1 MKALL
6 CKLTAAVLLSVGL
19 ASTAAAQ
26 AQEPIRFGVSTAV
39 SGDAASYGKPFLDAI
54 QYVADEFNKTGG
66 IMGRKVQVIYYD
78 DRGVPDQGLQA
89 SKKLVFDDKVHVLQP
104 GSTSGVILSSMPV
117 GKDGKVA
124 MWGYGLSKQWLVES
138 EGAIFRSASPDQVMV
153 SGLANFAHAQRKL
166 RRVGIL
172 HIDNFYGE
180 STRDLFKTSFEAA
193 GDNAKVI
200 AIATASDGTRDF
212 SSQLLTLSRAK
223 LDGLVIIVT
232 GSNFGPAF
240 RQARQ
245 FLGKDVDLMA
255 DTQMADPKTRA
266 EIQELA
272 VGAFYASSPMT
283 PLNPDPVAQRWVG
296 ELRKKFG
303 IYQEIMGRAVVG
315 MTVMKEAIERAK
327 STDSVAIMKEVHK
340 MRNFATPAGPFTYD
354 PRDGEALKTGVVIE
368 ATGGSDPTKD
378 KVVFTSRSSDPVY
391 KERIDYTRIFG
402 AGYREQ
408 LYKLH
413 GVN

>member
-1 MKALL
+1 MMRSKTFAIALATVL
-6 CKLTAAVLLSVGL
+6 STFAVGNS
-19 ASTAAAQ
+19 S
-26 AQEPIRFGVSTAV
+26 AQEAIRFGVSTAV
-39 SGDAASYGKPFLDAI
+39 SGDAASYGKPFLDTI
-54 QYVADEFNKTGG
+54 QYVAEEFNKAGG
-66 IMGRKVQVIYYD
+66 IMGRKVQVIFYD

-89 SKKLVFDDKVHVLQP
+89 AKKLVFDDKVHVLQP
-104 GSTSGVILSSMPV
+104 GSTSGVILTAMPV

-124 MWGYGLSKQWLVES
+124 MWGYGLSKQWLT
-138 EGAIFRSASPDQVMV
+138 EGEGTIFRSASPDQVMV
-153 SGLANFAHAQRKL
+153 SGLATFAHSQRKL
-166 RRVGIL
+166 RRVAIL

-180 STRDLFKTSFEAA
+180 STRDVFKAAYEAR
-193 GDNAKVI
+193 GDNAKI
-200 AIATASDGTRDF
+200 AAIAAATEGTRDF

-232 GSNFGPAF
+232 GSSFGPAF

-245 FLGKDVDLMA
+245 FLGKDVVLMG

-272 VGAFYASSPMT
+272 IGSYYASSPMT
-283 PLNPDPVAQRWVG
+283 PLNPDPVAQRWVA
-296 ELRKKFG
+296 ELRKRFG

-340 MRNFATPAGPFTYD
+340 MRDFPTPAGMFTYD
-354 PRDGEALKTGVVIE
+354 PRDGEGLKTGVVIE
-368 ATGGSDPTKD
+368 ASGGSDPTKD
-378 KVVFTSRSSDPVY
+378 KVVFTTRTNEPIY
-391 KERIDYTRIFG
+391 KERIDYTRVFG

-413 GVN
+413 NVN

>member
-1 MKALL
+1 MRMSWKTVVAATALWTTL
-6 CKLTAAVLLSVGL
+6 GGAAL
-19 ASTAAAQ
+19 

-39 SGDAASYGKPFLDAI
+39 SGDAASYGKPFLDTI

-66 IMGRKVQVIYYD
+66 VMGRKVQVIYYD

-89 SKKLVFDDKVHVLQP
+89 AKKLVFDDKVHVLQP
-104 GSTSGVILSSMPV
+104 GSTSGVILTAMPV

-124 MWGYGLSKQWLVES
+124 MWGYGLAKQWLIES

-153 SGLANFAHAQRKL
+153 SGLATFAHAQRKL

-180 STRDLFKTSFEAA
+180 STRDVFKTAYE
-193 GDNAKVI
+193 
-200 AIATASDGTRDF
+200 AIADNTRIAAVASAAEGTRDF

-245 FLGKDVDLMA
+245 FLGKDVTLMA

-272 VGAFYASSPMT
+272 IGAYYASSPMT
-283 PLNPDPVAQRWVG
+283 PLNPDPVTQRWVND
-296 ELRKKFG
+296 LRKRFG

-340 MRNFATPAGPFTYD
+340 MRDFPTPAGMFTFD

-378 KVVFTSRSSDPVY
+378 KVVFSTRTNEPIY
-391 KERIDYTRIFG
+391 KERIDYTRVFG

-408 LYKLH
+408 IYKLH
-413 GVN
+413 NVH

>member
-1 MKALL
+1 MRPISFVAAT
-6 CKLTAAVLLSVGL
+6 LTALSLCL
-19 ASTAAAQ
+19 AGGAS
-26 AQEPIRFGVSTAV
+26 AQESIRFGVSTAV

-54 QYVADEFNKTGG
+54 QYVADEMNKTGG

-89 SKKLVFDDKVHVLQP
+89 AKKLVFDDKVHVLQP
-104 GSTSGVILSSMPV
+104 GSTSGVILTAMPV

-124 MWGYGLSKQWLVES
+124 MWGYGLAKQWLVES
-138 EGAIFRSASPDQVMV
+138 EGAIFRSAPPDQVMV
-153 SGLANFAHAQRKL
+153 SGLATFARDQRKL
-166 RRVGIL
+166 RKVGIL

-180 STRDLFKTSFEAA
+180 STRDLFKTAYESGGDKPKIAA
-193 GDNAKVI
+193 V
-200 AIATASDGTRDF
+200 ASAAEGTRDF

-245 FLGKDVDLMA
+245 FLGKDVTLMA

-272 VGAFYASSPMT
+272 IGAYYSSSPMT
-283 PLNPDPVAQRWVG
+283 PLNPDPVAQRWVDA
-296 ELRKKFG
+296 LRKRFG

-327 STDSVAIMKEVHK
+327 STDSVAIMKAVHTI
-340 MRNFATPAGPFTYD
+340 RDFPTPAGMFTFD

-368 ATGGSDPTKD
+368 ASGGADPTKD
-378 KVVFTSRSSDPVY
+378 KVVYSTRTNDPIY
-391 KERIDYTRIFG
+391 KERIDYKRIFG
-402 AGYREQ
+402 AAYRDEI
-408 LYKLH
+408 YKFH
-413 GVN
+413 KVN

>member
-1 MKALL
+1 MKPFSFVAAA
-6 CKLTAAVLLSVGL
+6 LTALSIGL
-19 ASTAAAQ
+19 SGNAS

-54 QYVADEFNKTGG
+54 QFVAEEFNKTGG
-66 IMGRKVQVIYYD
+66 IMGRQVQVIYYD

-89 SKKLVFDDKVHVLQP
+89 AKKLVFDDKVHVLQP
-104 GSTSGVILSSMPV
+104 GSTSGVILTAMPV

-124 MWGYGLSKQWLVES
+124 MWGYGLAKQWLVES
-138 EGAIFRSASPDQVMV
+138 EGAIFRSAPPDQVMV
-153 SGLANFAHAQRKL
+153 SGLASFARDQRKL

-180 STRDLFKTSFEAA
+180 STRDVFKVAYESGGDKPKIAA
-193 GDNAKVI
+193 V
-200 AIATASDGTRDF
+200 ASAAEGTRDF
-212 SSQLLTLSRAK
+212 SSQLLTLSRSK

-245 FLGKDVDLMA
+245 FLGKDVTLMA

-272 VGAFYASSPMT
+272 IGAYYSSSPMT
-283 PLNPDPVAQRWVG
+283 PLNPDPVSRRWVDA
-296 ELRKKFG
+296 LRARFG

-327 STDSVAIMKEVHK
+327 STDSVAVMKAVHTI
-340 MRNFATPAGPFTYD
+340 RDFPTPAGMFTFD

-368 ATGGSDPTKD
+368 ASGGSDPTKD
-378 KVVFTSRSSDPVY
+378 KVVFSTRTNDPIY
-391 KERIDYTRIFG
+391 KERIDYKRIFG
-402 AGYREQ
+402 AAYRDEI
-408 LYKLH
+408 YKFH
-413 GVN
+413 KVN